1 MLGNVLSRLLGYVR
15 GAVIAAYFGT
25 GPEVRGYFGA
35 LKIQTSLYDLLV
47 SGVISAAFIPVF
59 SAIRDDDEE
68 FRRVG
73 STVLTATVAA
83 MLVAMAALELLAGDA
98 VALIVYDSD
107 PLVGRTSVVAL
118 RLMAP
123 AVVFLGASG
132 VLTALLY
139 ARQRFI
145 YPAFTPAIFNLSIV
159 AAAVCLH
166 GVGTLGV
173 RSLVLGVVG
182 GACAQVVLQT
192 LGLRRVRLRPALAL
206 RHPRVRQIARLYW
219 PVLLGLII
227 TQIQVLV
234 DLGFASS
241 TGRGLAYLTNATNIY
256 QLPLGIVATAMS
268 LASLPTLS
276 RLEGAEFR
284 STLSRGLLITLMLIV
299 PAVNICL
306 VMPRPVI
313 ELLLHTGNFTTT
325 DTLNTAEALRYYT
338 PGLGFAALDQLLIF
352 AFYARNDTRTPVIV
366 GVISIAFY
374 LVVALLT
381 LHPLSFRGLALAD
394 AAKQISHASI
404 LYVLLRRRQG
414 RFAELGIRGTAGKVL
429 IAGLALGAFYALA
442 LRLAGQD
449 WVSGKLH
456 AGLFLIVIGGG
467 GGALYL
473 AVLAAWRV
481 PELTMWRSRL
491 SRRLARA

>member
-1 MLGNVLSRLLGYVR
+1 MLGNLLSRLLGYGR

-59 SAIRDDDEE
+59 SAIRDDDEQ

-73 STVLTATVAA
+73 GTVLTITVAA
-83 MLVAMAALELLAGDA
+83 MLVAMAALELLAGDV
-98 VALIVYDSD
+98 VALIVHDRD
-107 PLVGRTSVVAL
+107 PLVAQTSVDAL

-145 YPAFTPAIFNLSIV
+145 FPAFTPAIFNLAIV
-159 AAAVCLH
+159 CGAISLH
-166 GVGTLGV
+166 GVLGV
-173 RSLVLGVVG
+173 HSLVIGVVG
-182 GACAQVVLQT
+182 GACAQVLLQT
-192 LGLRRVRLRPALAL
+192 LGLRRLRLRPSLAL
-206 RHPRVRQIARLYW
+206 RHPRVVQIGRLYW

-276 RLEGAEFR
+276 RLEGAAFR
-284 STLSRGLLITLMLIV
+284 STLSRGLLITLLLIV
-299 PAVNICL
+299 PAVAICL
-306 VMPRPVI
+306 VLPHPVI
-313 ELLLHTGNFTTT
+313 ELLLHTGSFTAS
-325 DTLNTAEALRYYT
+325 DTANTAEALRYYT

-352 AFYARNDTRTPVIV
+352 AFYARNDTRTPVVV

-394 AAKQISHASI
+394 AAKQVSHAVI
-404 LYVLLRRRQG
+404 LYILLVRRQG
-414 RFAELGIRGTAGKVL
+414 RFAELGLRGTAGKVL
-429 IAGLALGAFYALA
+429 LAGLALGAFYALA
-442 LRLAGQD
+442 LRLAGPT

-456 AGLFLIVIGGG
+456 AGLFLVVIGGG
-467 GGALYL
+467 GVALYL
-473 AVLAAWRV
+473 LALAAWRV
-481 PELTMWRSRL
+481 PELNVLGSRF
-491 SRRLARA
+491 SRRLARV